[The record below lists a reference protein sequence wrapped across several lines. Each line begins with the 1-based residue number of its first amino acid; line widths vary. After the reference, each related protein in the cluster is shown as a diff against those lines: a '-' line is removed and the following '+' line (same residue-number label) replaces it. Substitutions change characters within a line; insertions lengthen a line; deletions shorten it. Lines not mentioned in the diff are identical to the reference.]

1 MNRRILLVEYYF
13 TTSRLF
19 VFGIRSDFERPAVV
33 EIDTDVHA
41 LRDEI
46 ARAAGDRY
54 HERVGEL
61 ILSPALQ
68 ACIDPIL
75 RWSSPNDLVCVIP
88 TGPLFYVPLHAVS
101 AEGVPLIM
109 RNAISYAPSASAL
122 RYCLRRRHGPGEV
135 SQAAV
140 FGNPEGELPVAE
152 KEATAISRLFNTS
165 PALRNDVTRER
176 VLDGLTA
183 GDLFHFAGHAVFND
197 QDPLASGL
205 VLANGEVLS
214 ARDLFSVSATSLR
227 LVTLSGCVTG
237 YNGLYP
243 GDELLGLSRSLLH
256 AGASSLLLTLWE
268 IEDESGAQLMASFYK
283 RWIKSGAMKVDAL
296 RAAQLRAY
304 ERHPHDASFWAP
316 FLLVGDWV

>member
-13 TTSRLF
+13 TASRLF
-19 VFGIRSDFERPAVV
+19 AFGIRSDLDRPAVL
-33 EIDTDVHA
+33 EIETDIHA

-46 ARAAGDRY
+46 ARAAGDQY
-54 HERVGEL
+54 HERVGDL
-61 ILSPALQ
+61 IHSPALQ
-68 ACIDPIL
+68 ACVEPIR
-75 RWSSPNDLVCVIP
+75 RWSSPNDLVCVVP

-101 AEGVPLIM
+101 AEGKPLIV

-122 RYCLRRRHGPGEV
+122 RYCIRRRHPAGQV
-135 SQAAV
+135 SEAAV
-140 FGNPEGELPVAE
+140 FGNPEGELPLAE
-152 KEATAISRLFNTS
+152 KEAKAISRLFNTS
-165 PALRNDVTRER
+165 PALRNDVTRDR
-176 VLDGLTA
+176 VLGGLTS
-183 GDLFHFAGHAVFND
+183 GDLFHFAGHAVFDD

-205 VLANGEVLS
+205 VLANGDVLS
-214 ARDLFSVSATSLR
+214 ARDLFSVSATKLR

-237 YNGLYP
+237 YSGLQP

-268 IEDESGAQLMASFYK
+268 IEDESGAQLMAAFYK
-283 RWIKSGAMKVDAL
+283 RWIKGGAMKVDAL